1 MLFNKTTDKIQ
12 TSKGEMS
19 ANIFVLAGGSWSG
32 ELAKKLNYNIPLQAG
47 KGYSFKV
54 AQDINIMRVPVICCE
69 TKLAVTP
76 MQNDIRFAGTM
87 EINGFDAK
95 NNVKRIQG
103 IKNSI
108 NNYFPNIQIP
118 QIPINKI
125 WSGLRPCS
133 PDGLPYVGR
142 LNNSNVLMASGH
154 AMMGLSLG
162 PITGKLMAELI
173 QEEKSSID
181 IDKLNPLRFN

>member
-1 MLFNKTTDKIQ
+1 M
-12 TSKGEMS
+12 
-19 ANIFVLAGGSWSG
+19 
-32 ELAKKLNYNIPLQAG
+32 
-47 KGYSFKV
+47 
-54 AQDINIMRVPVICCE
+54 MRVPVICCE

-118 QIPINKI
+118 QIPSSNQTMGKHKNWDQIDSKLNVATKI
-125 WSGLRPCS
+125 
-133 PDGLPYVGR
+133 
-142 LNNSNVLMASGH
+142 
-154 AMMGLSLG
+154 
-162 PITGKLMAELI
+162 K
-173 QEEKSSID
+173 ID
-181 IDKLNPLRFN
+181 IQNEVRKAVHPVLV